1 MNLQNLTLKQFL
13 EKTANN
19 EPVPGG
25 GSISALHGAIA
36 AALTEMLANITIG
49 KKNYSAVE
57 ETMKLNATKASALR
71 TKFLTDIDRDAE
83 AYNLVFQAFRLPKD
97 TDEQKVLR
105 SEKIQEATK
114 VAALVPMEVA
124 ERAFELLDLISE
136 TTRKGS
142 KNAITDG
149 CVAMMTCRTAV
160 LGALLNVRINLASIR
175 DERFVKEFSEKCNR
189 IEKETL
195 RKEQEL
201 MEFVGEEVR
210 SRK

>member
-1 MNLQNLTLKQFL
+1 MNLQDLTLKQFL

-25 GSISALHGAIA
+25 GSISALHGAVA

-71 TKFLTDIDRDAE
+71 TEFLNDIDRDAE

-136 TTRKGS
+136 TTRKGN

-160 LGALLNVRINLASIR
+160 LGALLNVRINLASIK
-175 DERFVKEFSEKCNR
+175 DERFVKELSEKCNR

-201 MEFVGEEVR
+201 MEFVRGEMR
-210 SRK
+210 SGK

>member
-1 MNLQNLTLKQFL
+1 MNLQDLTLKQFL

-25 GSISALHGAIA
+25 GSISALHGAVA

-114 VAALVPMEVA
+114 VAAMVPMEVA

-136 TTRKGS
+136 TTRKS
-142 KNAITDG
+142 NKNAITDG

-160 LGALLNVRINLASIR
+160 LGALLNVRINLASIK
-175 DERFVKEFSEKCNR
+175 DERFVKELSEKCNR

-201 MEFVGEEVR
+201 MEFVRGEVGSE
-210 SRK
+210 K

>member
-1 MNLQNLTLKQFL
+1 MNLQDLTLKQFL

-25 GSISALHGAIA
+25 GSISALHGAVA

-71 TKFLTDIDRDAE
+71 TEFLNDINRDAE

-136 TTRKGS
+136 TTRKGN

-160 LGALLNVRINLASIR
+160 LGALLNVRINLASIK
-175 DERFVKEFSEKCNR
+175 DERFVKELSEKCNR
-189 IEKETL
+189 IENETL

-201 MEFVGEEVR
+201 TEFVGEEVR
-210 SRK
+210 SGK

>member
-1 MNLQNLTLKQFL
+1 MNLQDLTLKQFL

-36 AALTEMLANITIG
+36 ASLTEMVANITIG
-49 KKNYSAVE
+49 KKNYLAVE
-57 ETMKLNATKASALR
+57 ETMRLNATKASALR
-71 TKFLTDIDRDAE
+71 TEFLNDIDRDSE
-83 AYNLVFQAFRLPKD
+83 AYNLVFQAFKLPKD
-97 TDEQKVLR
+97 TEEQKILR
-105 SEKIQEATK
+105 GDKIQEATK

-175 DERFVKEFSEKCNR
+175 DERFVKELSEKCNR

-210 SRK
+210 SEK

>member
-71 TKFLTDIDRDAE
+71 TEFLTDIDRDAE

-114 VAALVPMEVA
+114 VAAMVPMEVA
-124 ERAFELLDLISE
+124 ERAFELLDLIGE
-136 TTRKGS
+136 TTRKGN

-160 LGALLNVRINLASIR
+160 LGALLNVRINLASIK
-175 DERFVKEFSEKCNR
+175 DERFVKELSEKCNR
-189 IEKETL
+189 IENETL

-201 MEFVGEEVR
+201 TEFVGEEVR
-210 SRK
+210 SGK

>member
-25 GSISALHGAIA
+25 GSISALHGAVA

-71 TKFLTDIDRDAE
+71 TEFLTDIDRDAE

-114 VAALVPMEVA
+114 VAAMVPMEVA

-136 TTRKGS
+136 TTRKGN

-160 LGALLNVRINLASIR
+160 LGALLNVRINLASIK
-175 DERFVKEFSEKCNR
+175 DERFVKELSEKCNR

-195 RKEQEL
+195 CKEQEL
-201 MEFVGEEVR
+201 TEFVGEEVR
-210 SRK
+210 NKK

>member
-1 MNLQNLTLKQFL
+1 MNLQDLTLKQFL

-25 GSISALHGAIA
+25 GSISALHGAVA

-175 DERFVKEFSEKCNR
+175 DERFVKELSEKCNR

-201 MEFVGEEVR
+201 MEFVRGEMR
-210 SRK
+210 SEK

>member
-1 MNLQNLTLKQFL
+1 MNLQDLTLKQFL

-25 GSISALHGAIA
+25 GSISALHGAVA

-160 LGALLNVRINLASIR
+160 LGALLNVRINLASIK
-175 DERFVKEFSEKCNR
+175 DERFVKELSEKCNR

-210 SRK
+210 SEK

>member
-1 MNLQNLTLKQFL
+1 MNLQDLTLKQFL

-25 GSISALHGAIA
+25 GSISALHGAVA

-105 SEKIQEATK
+105 SEKIQESTK

-136 TTRKGS
+136 TTRKGN

-160 LGALLNVRINLASIR
+160 LGALLNVRINLASIK
-175 DERFVKEFSEKCNR
+175 DERFVKELFEKCSH

-201 MEFVGEEVR
+201 TEFVGEEVR
-210 SRK
+210 KEK

>member
-1 MNLQNLTLKQFL
+1 MNLQDLTLKQFL

-25 GSISALHGAIA
+25 GSISALHGAVA

-71 TKFLTDIDRDAE
+71 TEFLTDIDRDAE

-114 VAALVPMEVA
+114 VAAMVPMEVA
-124 ERAFELLDLISE
+124 ERAFELLDLIGE
-136 TTRKGS
+136 TTRKGN

-160 LGALLNVRINLASIR
+160 LGALLNVRINLASIK
-175 DERFVKEFSEKCNR
+175 DERFVKELSEKCNR
-189 IEKETL
+189 IENETL

-201 MEFVGEEVR
+201 TEFVGEEVR
-210 SRK
+210 SGK

>member
-25 GSISALHGAIA
+25 GSISALHGAVA

-160 LGALLNVRINLASIR
+160 LGALLNVRINLASIK
-175 DERFVKEFSEKCNR
+175 DERFVKELSEKCNR

-210 SRK
+210 NEK

>member
-1 MNLQNLTLKQFL
+1 MNLQDLTLKQFL

-25 GSISALHGAIA
+25 GSISALHGAVA

-71 TKFLTDIDRDAE
+71 TEFLTDIDRDAE

-175 DERFVKEFSEKCNR
+175 DERFVKELSEKCNR

-201 MEFVGEEVR
+201 MEFVRGEMR
-210 SRK
+210 SEK

>member
-25 GSISALHGAIA
+25 GSISALHGAVA

-71 TKFLTDIDRDAE
+71 TEFLTDIDRDAE

-114 VAALVPMEVA
+114 VAAMVPMEVA

-136 TTRKGS
+136 TTRKGN

-160 LGALLNVRINLASIR
+160 LGALLNVRINLASIK
-175 DERFVKEFSEKCNR
+175 DERFVKELSEKCNR

-201 MEFVGEEVR
+201 MEFVRGEVR
-210 SRK
+210 SGK

>member
-1 MNLQNLTLKQFL
+1 MNLQDLTLKQFL

-71 TKFLTDIDRDAE
+71 TEFLTDIDRDAE

-114 VAALVPMEVA
+114 VAAMVPMEVA
-124 ERAFELLDLISE
+124 ERAFELLDLIGE
-136 TTRKGS
+136 TTRKGN

-160 LGALLNVRINLASIR
+160 LGALLNVRINLASIK
-175 DERFVKEFSEKCNR
+175 DERFVKELSEKCNR
-189 IEKETL
+189 IENETL

-201 MEFVGEEVR
+201 TEFVGEEVR
-210 SRK
+210 SGK

>member
-1 MNLQNLTLKQFL
+1 MNLQDLTLKQFL

-25 GSISALHGAIA
+25 GSISALHGAVA
-36 AALTEMLANITIG
+36 AALTEMLSNITIG

-71 TKFLTDIDRDAE
+71 TEFLTDIDRDAE
-83 AYNLVFQAFRLPKD
+83 AYKLVFEAFRLPKD

-175 DERFVKEFSEKCNR
+175 DERFVKELSEKCNR

-201 MEFVGEEVR
+201 MEFVRGEMR
-210 SRK
+210 SEK

>member
-1 MNLQNLTLKQFL
+1 MNLQDLTLKQFL

-25 GSISALHGAIA
+25 GSISALHGAVA

-71 TKFLTDIDRDAE
+71 TEFLTDIDRDAE

-114 VAALVPMEVA
+114 VAAMVPMEVA

-136 TTRKGS
+136 TTRKGN

-160 LGALLNVRINLASIR
+160 LGALLNVRINLASIK
-175 DERFVKEFSEKCNR
+175 DERFVKELSEKCNR
-189 IEKETL
+189 IENETL

-201 MEFVGEEVR
+201 TEFVGEEVR
-210 SRK
+210 SGK

>member
-1 MNLQNLTLKQFL
+1 MNLQDLTLKQFL

-71 TKFLTDIDRDAE
+71 TEFLTDIDRDAE

-114 VAALVPMEVA
+114 VAAMVPMEVA

-136 TTRKGS
+136 TTRKGN

-160 LGALLNVRINLASIR
+160 LGALLNVRINLASIK
-175 DERFVKEFSEKCNR
+175 DECFVKELSEKCNR

-201 MEFVGEEVR
+201 MEFVRGEMR
-210 SRK
+210 SGK

>member
-1 MNLQNLTLKQFL
+1 MNLQDLTLKQFL

-25 GSISALHGAIA
+25 GSISALHGAVA

-71 TKFLTDIDRDAE
+71 TEFLTDIDRDAE
-83 AYNLVFQAFRLPKD
+83 AYNLVFEAFRLPKD

-114 VAALVPMEVA
+114 VAAMVPMEVA
-124 ERAFELLDLISE
+124 ERAFELLDLIGE
-136 TTRKGS
+136 TTRKGN

-160 LGALLNVRINLASIR
+160 LGALLNVRINLASIK
-175 DERFVKEFSEKCNR
+175 DERFVKELSEKCNR
-189 IEKETL
+189 IENETL

-201 MEFVGEEVR
+201 TEFVRGEMR
-210 SRK
+210 SEK

>member
-25 GSISALHGAIA
+25 GSISALHGAVA

-71 TKFLTDIDRDAE
+71 TEFLTDIDRDAE

-114 VAALVPMEVA
+114 VAAMVPMEVA

-136 TTRKGS
+136 TTRKGN

-149 CVAMMTCRTAV
+149 CVAMITCRTAV
-160 LGALLNVRINLASIR
+160 LGALLNVRINLASIK
-175 DERFVKEFSEKCNR
+175 DERFVKELSEKCNR

-201 MEFVGEEVR
+201 TEFVGEEMR
-210 SRK
+210 NEK

>member
-25 GSISALHGAIA
+25 GSISALHGAVA

-57 ETMKLNATKASALR
+57 KTMKLNATKASVLR
-71 TKFLTDIDRDAE
+71 TEFLTDIDRDAE

-136 TTRKGS
+136 TTRKGN

-160 LGALLNVRINLASIR
+160 LGALLNVRINLASIK
-175 DERFVKEFSEKCNR
+175 DERFVKELSEKCNR
-189 IEKETL
+189 IENETL

-201 MEFVGEEVR
+201 MEFVRGEVGN
-210 SRK
+210 KK

>member
-1 MNLQNLTLKQFL
+1 MNLQDLTLKQFL

-25 GSISALHGAIA
+25 GSISALHGAVA

-71 TKFLTDIDRDAE
+71 TEFLNDINRDAE

-114 VAALVPMEVA
+114 VAAMVPMEVA

-136 TTRKGS
+136 TTRKGN

-160 LGALLNVRINLASIR
+160 LGALLNVRINLASIK
-175 DERFVKEFSEKCNR
+175 DERFVKELSEKCNR

-201 MEFVGEEVR
+201 MEFVRGEMR
-210 SRK
+210 SEK

>member
-1 MNLQNLTLKQFL
+1 MNLQDLTLKQFL

-25 GSISALHGAIA
+25 GSISALHGAVA

-71 TKFLTDIDRDAE
+71 TEFLTDIDRDAE

-114 VAALVPMEVA
+114 VAAMVPMEVA
-124 ERAFELLDLISE
+124 ERAFELLDLIGE
-136 TTRKGS
+136 TTRKGN

-160 LGALLNVRINLASIR
+160 LGALLNVRINLASIK
-175 DERFVKEFSEKCNR
+175 DERFVKELSEKCNR

-201 MEFVGEEVR
+201 TELVRGEVGSE
-210 SRK
+210 K

>member
-1 MNLQNLTLKQFL
+1 MNLQDLTLKQFL

-25 GSISALHGAIA
+25 GSISALHGAVA

-71 TKFLTDIDRDAE
+71 TEFLTDIDRDAE

-136 TTRKGS
+136 TTRKGN

-160 LGALLNVRINLASIR
+160 LGALLNVRINLASIK
-175 DERFVKEFSEKCNR
+175 DERFVKELSEKCNR
-189 IEKETL
+189 IENETL

-201 MEFVGEEVR
+201 MEFVRCEMR
-210 SRK
+210 SEK

>member
-1 MNLQNLTLKQFL
+1 MNLQDLTLKQFL

-71 TKFLTDIDRDAE
+71 TEFLTDIDRDAE

-136 TTRKGS
+136 TTRKGN

-160 LGALLNVRINLASIR
+160 LGALLNVRINLASIK
-175 DERFVKEFSEKCNR
+175 DERFVKELSEKCNR
-189 IEKETL
+189 IENETL

-201 MEFVGEEVR
+201 TEFVGEEVR
-210 SRK
+210 SGK

>member
-25 GSISALHGAIA
+25 GSISALHGAVA

-175 DERFVKEFSEKCNR
+175 DERFVKELSEKCNR

-201 MEFVGEEVR
+201 MEFVRGEMR
-210 SRK
+210 SEK

>member
-1 MNLQNLTLKQFL
+1 MNLQDLTLKQFL

-25 GSISALHGAIA
+25 GSISALHGAVA

-71 TKFLTDIDRDAE
+71 TEFLNDIDRDAE

-160 LGALLNVRINLASIR
+160 LGALLNVRINLASIK
-175 DERFVKEFSEKCNR
+175 DERFVKELSEKCNR

-201 MEFVGEEVR
+201 MEFVRGEMR
-210 SRK
+210 SGK

>member
-1 MNLQNLTLKQFL
+1 MNLQDLTLKQFL

-25 GSISALHGAIA
+25 GSISALHGAVA

-71 TKFLTDIDRDAE
+71 TEFLTDIDRDAE

-114 VAALVPMEVA
+114 VAAMVPMEVA
-124 ERAFELLDLISE
+124 ERAFELLDLIGE
-136 TTRKGS
+136 TTRKGN

-160 LGALLNVRINLASIR
+160 LGALLNVRINLASIK
-175 DERFVKEFSEKCNR
+175 DERFVKELSEKCNH
-189 IEKETL
+189 IEEETL
-195 RKEQEL
+195 RKEQAL
-201 MEFVGEEVR
+201 MEFVSEEVR
-210 SRK
+210 NKK